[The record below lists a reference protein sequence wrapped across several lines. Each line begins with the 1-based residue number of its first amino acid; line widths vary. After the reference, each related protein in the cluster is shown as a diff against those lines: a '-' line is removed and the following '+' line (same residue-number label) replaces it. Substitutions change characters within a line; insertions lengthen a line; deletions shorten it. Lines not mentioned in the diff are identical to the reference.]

1 MPEWEGSIAVNTA
14 YAIIHEQELPFRS
27 YTTVI
32 INHYYALKGF
42 RHKLHPLVFPQWAI
56 ISRAICY
63 SQNPKKLHSHDDR
76 LESQENFPQLITWK
90 LFQLSPSHMWLLM
103 LLSFPI
109 LLPEMLQLSLQ
120 NNIIS
125 CTWISQWYS
134 FPKKLRIKI
143 WSYSVCTKIWMIANY
158 HQLTL
163 LGEACGG
170 N

>member
-14 YAIIHEQELPFRS
+14 YAIIHKQELPFRS

-63 SQNPKKLHSHDDR
+63 SQNPKKLHSHDNR
-76 LESQENFPQLITWK
+76 LESQENFPQLITWN

-109 LLPEMLQLSLQ
+109 LLRECCNFHYKTTSSAVLEYHNDIPSPKNCASRYEVTLYAQRYEWLL
-120 NNIIS
+120 II
-125 CTWISQWYS
+125 T
-134 FPKKLRIKI
+134 
-143 WSYSVCTKIWMIANY
+143 NY
-158 HQLTL
+158 
-163 LGEACGG
+163 
-170 N
+170 